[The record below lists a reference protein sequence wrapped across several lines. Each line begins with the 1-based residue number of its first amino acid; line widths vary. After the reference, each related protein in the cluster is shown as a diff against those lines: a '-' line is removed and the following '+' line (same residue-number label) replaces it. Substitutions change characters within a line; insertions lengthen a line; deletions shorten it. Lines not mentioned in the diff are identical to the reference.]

1 MRRHLDQL
9 GIDPD
14 KLGARRRV
22 PPRRRPGSLSQD
34 DVVDQ
39 LERLREQRDA
49 GKLTDEEYEAAR
61 DRLRRY

>member
-14 KLGARRRV
+14 KLGRGIRATRK
-22 PPRRRPGSLSQD
+22 PSGQLSQD
-34 DVVDQ
+34 DVVDK

-49 GKLTDEEYEAAR
+49 GKLTEEEYEAAR